1 MKNIPVLACAL
12 ALLLA
17 IPVRRALASAA
28 AGPSAVPETSPSGK
42 SSALSEIR
50 VGLLL
55 HDGAL
60 LFPRRESGHDFN
72 FEILFRSPSWNLF
85 RAVWSPRPHVGASI
99 SGNGDTSQLYGG
111 FTWEWQPFGNA
122 FIDGSLGLSA
132 HDGALTVTRP
142 SREGLGLRVLFR
154 ESFELGYRFH
164 GRYGL
169 SFIVDHISNAGLAKE
184 NDGITNVGLRCGYR
198 F

>member
-1 MKNIPVLACAL
+1 MNKVLLFSCVIALLSAIPPGPIPVC
-12 ALLLA
+12 
-17 IPVRRALASAA
+17 SA
-28 AGPSAVPETSPSGK
+28 AGPSAVPEASPSGE

-50 VGLLL
+50 VGFLL

-60 LFPRRESGHDFN
+60 LFPRRESGNDFN
-72 FEILFRSPSWNLF
+72 FEILFRSPGWKLF

-122 FIDGSLGLSA
+122 FIDGGLGLSV
-132 HDGALTVTRP
+132 HDGALTLTRP
-142 SREGLGLRVLFR
+142 GREGLGLRVLFR
-154 ESFELGYRFH
+154 ESFELGCRFH

-184 NDGITNVGLRCGYR
+184 NDGITNVGIRCGYR